1 MVRSKQVSEQIRSK
15 SRLKLLVA
23 ARHVF
28 AEKGYFNT
36 KISEIVSAAGMSQGN
51 LYWYF
56 PSKEALLQAVLE
68 EGFAGI
74 EAVLLEARRYS
85 EDQRGRL
92 GHLIDGYV
100 EFGKQQGEF
109 TIILLSLLGH
119 GGTPLL
125 SQLGFDTLEIGKRY
139 HEHLSAIFSEAHAQ
153 GAVINLDP
161 DLLVVLFFSF
171 FNGLWITYP
180 DWVDVVPQEVIH
192 QAIYRL
198 LGCKPAEGGLS

>member
-1 MVRSKQVSEQIRSK
+1 MVRSKQVSEQIRAE
-15 SRLKLLVA
+15 SRLKLLAA

-36 KISEIVSAAGMSQGN
+36 KISDVVSAAGMSQGN

-68 EGFAGI
+68 EGFIGV
-74 EAVLLEARRYS
+74 EKVLFEVRQFS
-85 EDQRGRL
+85 EDQPARL
-92 GHLIDGYV
+92 AQLIDSYV
-100 EFGKQQGEF
+100 EFGQQQGEF
-109 TIILLSLLGH
+109 TAILLSLLGH

-139 HEHLSAIFSEAHAQ
+139 HEHLSAIFSEAHAH

-180 DWVDVVPQEVIH
+180 DWVDVVPQGVIH

-198 LGCKPAEGGLS
+198 LGCKPAEGGLL